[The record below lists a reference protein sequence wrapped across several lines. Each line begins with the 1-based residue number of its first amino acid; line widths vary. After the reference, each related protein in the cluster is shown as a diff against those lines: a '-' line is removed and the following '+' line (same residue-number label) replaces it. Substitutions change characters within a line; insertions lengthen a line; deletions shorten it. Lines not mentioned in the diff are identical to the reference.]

1 MLWANAASSATAQ
14 VTQCQLPTDIPAPR
28 PVAPP
33 RDEPRRI
40 VPVAGYTLALSWSP
54 QFCARAFGRSSEFQC
69 SRRAAPFGFILHGL
83 WPEGAGRDWPQ
94 YCHPAQLVPRD
105 VIRANLCA
113 MPSVQMIQHEWA
125 RHGTCSSDSPQRYFS
140 TARTLFERL
149 RLPDMAMLARRHQVR
164 CLHQPRLVPI
174 FYSRAFQPLVRI
186 PGLFR
191 SPATLPPGTKLQ
203 QLQQQ
208 MQMFKIGAGLWI
220 CRVRVKCWFT
230 T

>member
-149 RLPDMAMLARRHQVR
+149 RLPDMAMLARRRDLTAGQFIQAIVVR
-164 CLHQPRLVPI
+164 NPG
-174 FYSRAFQPLVRI
+174 VRPDMLRI
-186 PGLFR
+186 R
-191 SPATLPPGTKLQ
+191 STYDGWLDE
-203 QLQQQ
+203 
-208 MQMFKIGAGLWI
+208 IWI
-220 CRVRVKCWFT
+220 CLDRSFT
-230 T
+230 PARCAANKGGRRGTAPLHIRAPN